1 MNAAIDRGVAY
12 LEKMQYPGGTWDLNH
27 QTGMA
32 ALPGLTL
39 LECGVPADDPHVQN
53 VAQFVRG
60 AVPDLDATYELGL
73 AILFLDRLGD
83 PKDEPLIQTMAL
95 RLMAGQ
101 RDSGGWHY
109 TCPVLS
115 TKDEGSLLTILQA
128 TRPRT
133 SLDLIASRND
143 SDNLFIGRVG
153 DAPGAVGLP
162 SGEEV
167 RQARRLYDGLSRNLK
182 NIPALQPPTDENR
195 MSKGDLTDNSNTQ
208 FATLGLWA
216 AGRHGVPMER
226 ALARLGQRFQVS
238 QTPGGG
244 WTYRYELHP
253 GGGETPSMTGAG
265 MLGLAVGHGVKSDLK
280 GEDVKAAGEDPQVEM
295 GMKALARF
303 IRSMN
308 EPGYLNGQMAG
319 LYFLWSV
326 ERVGMLY
333 GRRTIDG
340 AEWYPWGVDLLLP
353 RQQGNGS
360 WLTNGYVGA
369 NATTDTCFALLFLKR
384 ANLAKDLTTKV
395 EFLTQ
400 VKRP

>member
-1 MNAAIDRGVAY
+1 
-12 LEKMQYPGGTWDLNH
+12 
-27 QTGMA
+27 
-32 ALPGLTL
+32 
-39 LECGVPADDPHVQN
+39 
-53 VAQFVRG
+53 
-60 AVPDLDATYELGL
+60 
-73 AILFLDRLGD
+73 
-83 PKDEPLIQTMAL
+83 
-95 RLMAGQ
+95 
-101 RDSGGWHY
+101 
-109 TCPVLS
+109 
-115 TKDEGSLLTILQA
+115 
-128 TRPRT
+128 
-133 SLDLIASRND
+133 
-143 SDNLFIGRVG
+143 
-153 DAPGAVGLP
+153 
-162 SGEEV
+162 
-167 RQARRLYDGLSRNLK
+167 
-182 NIPALQPPTDENR
+182 

-226 ALARLGQRFQVS
+226 APARLGQRFQVS

-340 AEWYPWGVDLLLP
+340 EEWYPWGVDLLLP